1 MLTAL
6 SKQLMPPWMQ
16 SIARRAKLERSLKTF
31 ERRVAT
37 HRFGGI
43 ELTVSLCDPVGA
55 EWYDHDSGNLAE
67 ITFFKES
74 GALKDGAVVF
84 DLGAHQAV
92 VALQLATH
100 VGPTGRVVALEANPH
115 NARVAN
121 ENVALN
127 GARNLTI
134 LHAAAA
140 SEDGVLEF
148 NESLNGQVDG
158 GAGTHGKV
166 QVKSRSIDSLVR
178 EFGTPD
184 IVYVDVEGFECA
196 VLDGA
201 GASRDRIPN
210 WFVEVHGGA
219 GLEKFGG
226 SVDKLLGYFPAD
238 RFKRHFC
245 RSDEGPFIPLS
256 ETGSLEG
263 TRWFFIATRI

>member
-1 MLTAL
+1 M
-6 SKQLMPPWMQ
+6 
-16 SIARRAKLERSLKTF
+16 ARRAKLERSLKIF

-43 ELTVSLCDPVGA
+43 ELKVSLCDPVGE
-55 EWYDHDSGNLAE
+55 EWYDHDSGTLAE
-67 ITFFKES
+67 ITFFRES
-74 GALKDGAVVF
+74 GALNDGATVF

-115 NARVAN
+115 NARVAA

-127 GARNLTI
+127 DKRNLTI

-140 SEDGVLEF
+140 SEDGMLEF

-166 QVKSRSIDSLVR
+166 QVKSRSIDSLAR

-201 GASRDRIPN
+201 GASFGRIPN

-226 SVDKLLGYFPAD
+226 SVDRLLGYFPAD

>member
-1 MLTAL
+1 LTAL

-16 SIARRAKLERSLKTF
+16 SMARKAKLERSLKTF
-31 ERRVAT
+31 ERRVVS

-43 ELTVSLCDPVGA
+43 ELKVNLCDPVGA
-55 EWYDHDSGNLAE
+55 EWYDHDSGSLAE

-166 QVKSRSIDSLVR
+166 QVKSRSIDSLVA

-196 VLDGA
+196 VLD
-201 GASRDRIPN
+201 DRIPN
-210 WFVEVHGGA
+210 WFIEVHGGA

-226 SVDKLLGYFPAD
+226 SVDTLLGYFPAD

-245 RSDEGPFIPLS
+245 RSDEGPFVPLS
-256 ETGSLEG
+256 ETGSLDG

>member
-16 SIARRAKLERSLKTF
+16 SMARRAKLERSLKSF
-31 ERRVAT
+31 ERRVVT

-43 ELTVSLCDPVGA
+43 DLTVSLCDPVGA
-55 EWYDHDSGNLAE
+55 EWYDHDSGMLAE
-67 ITFFKES
+67 IAFFQEN
-74 GALKDGAVVF
+74 GALTDGATVF

-92 VALQLATH
+92 VALQLAHH

-115 NARVAN
+115 NARVAR
-121 ENVALN
+121 ENVAQN

-158 GAGTHGKV
+158 GAGTHGRIRV
-166 QVKSRSIDSLVR
+166 ESRSIDSLVR

-201 GASRDRIPN
+201 GGSLDRIPN
-210 WFVEVHGGA
+210 WFIEVHGGA

-226 SVDKLLGYFPAD
+226 SVERLLGFFPAD
-238 RFKRHFC
+238 RFARHFC
-245 RSDEGPFIPLS
+245 RSDEGPFVPLA
-256 ETGSLEG
+256 ETGSLDG